1 MAGRKRN
8 RQQEKRQGASAAKA
22 AQLLPS
28 HLSSGKFISL
38 GDITEAVLGK
48 PGASEDGG
56 REPSATKTAAAFAST
71 VPTADLALWD
81 DEAARIAQR
90 LMKRDQSTKL
100 RALADLREHL
110 SRFGPAGREGVSDR
124 AIYSAK
130 YGAFVGNFG
139 VAFRRLALD
148 KDNRVR
154 GESAQLVGQVVQ
166 AFGRNIVSA
175 LPELLPSW
183 TGLRGDASREVAVE
197 AERAFVASFPSA
209 EKQRKALRLCRRAC
223 WERAVEWLAASA
235 DLSGGH
241 RAAAAAEERETL
253 ALHALT
259 AVRLALEASVP
270 AADEEADASWVRD
283 AQHLMVDLWGAAANR
298 RAFLA
303 LPSNVSKRV
312 REAFWR
318 CAESL
323 LHRLPSEVWTE
334 AITSDATAN
343 KTTADHVVDV
353 FARLAGE
360 MALAETD
367 SALHGHVWMY
377 LIRYVS
383 SERVPARR
391 ACTAIRTDSVAEWVC
406 GEPVR
411 GGRAPSAVELLDAHQ
426 THRYVLPFCIAYDR
440 RWAEVTP
447 VDSGAGGVSQQ
458 PPVPPLSALVRH
470 LSACAL
476 RRRDQLAHPPGLV
489 GRARIE
495 WWESF
500 LLCWCEVAVWF
511 AASHADAYEA
521 MAAREGGAAAGMWSW
536 FVDGFIAG
544 NRGRAADLDV
554 TGASS
559 MLFDAAHS
567 DSSALNALLLA
578 ALWAHV
584 LAWCEAVRARQP
596 EAARQ
601 MGKQVAAGIA
611 DGLWRPNG
619 AELVRALHEWSS
631 TTAESGTRQTS
642 SAMVRMADRSAY
654 LASWVDR
661 REATLRSLQQQLWS
675 RCVEETATR
684 LLQTTTDMKEGE
696 EDSVRAAATVN
707 RAERL
712 LAVLL
717 RGGSSDAVCKL
728 LVTNAEIAATL
739 CRWCSTVLSSGGATL
754 RQSAAELLGWLAVA
768 VRSMPERRA
777 AHAAIEQC
785 PMPWLATVA
794 RAARTFCE
802 EADGD
807 MECLDGLWSEAVWS
821 PALQSAVEALEARC
835 EAAVAR
841 HGGRI
846 PVTRRQPLSADP
858 PVDLLLEY
866 TRAPSAWPVDAASPS
881 DALRSRVHA
890 AMRSVAGCGLL
901 PVDIVATVMRHAES
915 EQVYDGDTLTAVAL
929 QWLFQM
935 AEDERVRGGESVGPS
950 WGERGRRW
958 LQADHA
964 AELAAYLRDL
974 EEEEE
979 QEERQLAAAWQ
990 CALHILAGAQSIP
1003 WQTLLLQALQR
1014 YVASHPIHRDDHRA
1028 SRRRALLERL
1038 HPPLDDEAS
1047 PVPPDT
1053 WAGLLLQEDTRHWA
1067 ARCLARGLQRSVD
1080 RRRRGADADGE
1091 TTSEAVTFGLVAQ
1104 VCIRVLERDD
1114 YEQVLPVM
1122 WRELGGGASSV
1133 VPSDT
1138 LAIPIPERCLLPTL
1152 LATEPTLRDSI
1163 ERRYARDFNRFGAS
1177 RTCAYVVQ
1185 AAMRHLG
1192 TAVGR
1197 TEAQAST
1204 DMHAFVV
1211 ELLTRATGT
1220 LAAAL
1225 REALAGPF
1233 LESLHAEPSAATA
1246 MSPLVSAMQML
1257 GLIENVPPEYAR
1269 RDDLITF
1276 LRTAFELLQ
1285 LEYGEEERTPAADA
1299 ADALRISWP
1308 QVHATALRRILT
1320 PSLRLFADDLDAVSW
1335 DFVVE
1340 ETLQALDTRSPPE
1353 WRLLAAAVECAAV
1366 WLPQRPSEWRRT
1378 LAAACPPSTVCLAL
1392 RAWQVAGA
1400 AADAFHAGRIIGG
1413 EALGDEFG
1421 VDAQAA
1427 LAQVLQRLHQMRVL
1441 VVRSASPEAYGE
1453 AREANDAVM
1462 VLPVPAAT
1470 STDAAD
1476 ARFHGLDIL
1485 HRLLDADAPAL
1496 RQLAASWLH
1505 ALIAQQNGN
1514 ALLEAVAPATE
1525 MVSSPDGLD
1534 DESAAAAAIDDD
1546 DDTAFD
1552 RRVAQLARQRAAR
1565 RQRLADA
1572 MRDFTGALRRLPPD
1586 LREATQNPHWAHR
1599 QASAFFRRWLTM
1611 LQMCAPRLPTTAAD
1625 DIADDVPIRTLLP
1638 DDLVQQLFEAMLT
1651 QVARQYIAPA
1661 VALEQTRV
1669 RELLAMVAITATTTT
1684 TSNNITEL
1692 PADPT
1697 VYFEY
1702 ETRRLAAALSEQLL
1716 TGADEQVVPECLRDV
1731 SEVHPSPSLSAAVWA
1746 ARAFFLTLLIEPSTA
1761 RHWFVHSVTDRV
1773 LAGKVEALLNSRSIS
1788 AALTAREIDC
1798 ARRYAARAN
1807 QDPHPDGPSALLSVR
1822 GSLAARE
1829 LTAAYHVE
1837 DVSIEVALLLPDAY
1851 PLRSVRVEM
1860 RSGAGV
1866 GMSESRQRKTLMHM
1880 TRLVQR
1886 GADGR
1891 AGSALVASIALWRRS
1906 MDRVLRDAA
1915 ECPICYSVL
1924 HARTGRV
1931 ARIACP
1937 TCHYRFHAECLYRW
1951 FRGATQGATC
1961 PLCRSPF

>member
-1 MAGRKRN
+1 MAGGKRN
-8 RQQEKRQGASAAKA
+8 KQQEKRQGASAAKA

-48 PGASEDGG
+48 PGAREDGS
-56 REPSATKTAAAFAST
+56 REPSATKAAAA
-71 VPTADLALWD
+71 AI
-81 DEAARIAQR
+81 DEARSEHQAAGAGGSARAPVALRPGRAGGR
-90 LMKRDQSTKL
+90 LGPG
-100 RALADLREHL
+100 ALL
-110 SRFGPAGREGVSDR
+110 GQ
-124 AIYSAK
+124 
-130 YGAFVGNFG
+130 
-139 VAFRRLALD
+139 
-148 KDNRVR
+148 DNRVR

-235 DLSGGH
+235 DSSGGH

-259 AVRLALEASVP
+259 AVRLVLDASV
-270 AADEEADASWVRD
+270 AAAEEEVDASWVSD
-283 AQHLMVDLWGAAANR
+283 AQHLVAHLWGAVANR
-298 RAFLA
+298 RAFLS
-303 LPSNVSKRV
+303 LPSNASKRV

-334 AITSDATAN
+334 TITSDAPVN
-343 KTTADHVVDV
+343 KTTADHVADV

-360 MALAETD
+360 IALAETD
-367 SALHGHVWMY
+367 SALHGHVWTY

-383 SERVPARR
+383 SERVPAHR
-391 ACTAIRTDSVAEWVC
+391 ACTAIHTDSVAEWVC

-440 RWAEVTP
+440 RWAEVGP
-447 VDSGAGGVSQQ
+447 VDSGAVGVSQ
-458 PPVPPLSALVRH
+458 PPLVPPLGALVRH

-476 RRRDQLAHPPGLV
+476 HRRDQLAHPPGLV
-489 GRARIE
+489 GRALVD

-500 LLCWCEVAVWF
+500 LLCWCEVTVWF

-521 MAAREGGAAAGMWSW
+521 MAAREGGAAAEMWPW
-536 FVDGFIAG
+536 FVDCFIAG
-544 NRGRAADLDV
+544 NRGQAADLDA

-559 MLFDAAHS
+559 TLFDATHS
-567 DSSALNALLLA
+567 ELSALNALLLA

-584 LAWCEAVRARQP
+584 LAWCEAVRARHP

-601 MGKQVAAGIA
+601 MGKQVAAGMA
-611 DGLWRPNG
+611 DGLWGPNG
-619 AELVRALHEWSS
+619 AELVRALHEWLS
-631 TTAESGTRQTS
+631 TTAGSGKRQTP
-642 SAMVRMADRSAY
+642 SAMVRMADRSTY
-654 LASWVDR
+654 LASWIDK
-661 REATLRSLQQQLWS
+661 REAALRSLQQQLWS

-684 LLQTTTDMKEGE
+684 LLQTTTDMNEGE
-696 EDSVRAAATVN
+696 ADTVGAAATVN

-728 LVTNAEIAATL
+728 LVTNAEFAATL
-739 CRWCSTVLSSGGATL
+739 CRWCGMVLSSGGTKL
-754 RQSAAELLGWLAVA
+754 CQSAAELLGWLAVA
-768 VRSMPERRA
+768 MRSMPERRV

-794 RAARTFCE
+794 HAAHAFCL
-802 EADGD
+802 EAGGD

-821 PALQSAVEALEARC
+821 PGLQSAVEVLEARC
-835 EAAVAR
+835 EAAVTR

-846 PVTRRQPLSADP
+846 PMTQRRPLSTDP

-866 TRAPSAWPVDAASPS
+866 TRAPSAWAVDAASHS
-881 DALRSRVHA
+881 DALRSRIHA

-901 PVDIVATVMRHAES
+901 PVDMVAAVMRHSES
-915 EQVYDGDTLTAVAL
+915 ERVYDGDTLTAVAL

-935 AEDERVRGGESVGPS
+935 AEDECVRGWESAGPP

-964 AELAAYLRDL
+964 TELAEYLRDL
-974 EEEEE
+974 EEEEQE
-979 QEERQLAAAWQ
+979 QEQEKRQLAVAWQ

-1003 WQTLLLQALQR
+1003 WQTLLLQVLRR
-1014 YVASHPIHRDDHRA
+1014 YGTAHPIHRDDHRA

-1080 RRRRGADADGE
+1080 GRRMGADADGE
-1091 TTSEAVTFGLVAQ
+1091 TTSEAISFGLVAQ

-1114 YEQVLPVM
+1114 YEQVLPVV
-1122 WRELGGGASSV
+1122 WLELGGGASSV
-1133 VPSDT
+1133 APSDT
-1138 LAIPIPERCLLPTL
+1138 SAIPLPERCLLPTL
-1152 LATEPTLRDSI
+1152 LATEPPLRDSI

-1177 RTCAYVVQ
+1177 CTCAYVVQ

-1192 TAVGR
+1192 AAVGR
-1197 TEAQAST
+1197 TEAQVSA

-1211 ELLTRATGT
+1211 GLLTRATGT

-1225 REALAGPF
+1225 RETLAGPF

-1257 GLIENVPPEYAR
+1257 GLIENVPPGYAR
-1269 RDDLITF
+1269 RDDLVTF

-1285 LEYGEEERTPAADA
+1285 LEYDEEERTLAPDA
-1299 ADALRISWP
+1299 VDALRISWP

-1340 ETLQALDTRSPPE
+1340 ETLQALDIRSAPA
-1353 WRLLAAAVECAAV
+1353 WRLLAAAAVECAAV
-1366 WLPQRPSEWRRT
+1366 WLPQRQPEWRRT
-1378 LAAACPPSTVCLAL
+1378 LAAAYPPSAVCLAL

-1400 AADAFHAGRIIGG
+1400 VAEAFHAGRIIGG

-1421 VDAQAA
+1421 VDAQTA
-1427 LAQVLQRLHQMRVL
+1427 LAQVLECLHQMRVL
-1441 VVRSASPEAYGE
+1441 AVRAASPKAYGE
-1453 AREANDAVM
+1453 AREANDAVV
-1462 VLPVPAAT
+1462 VLPVPSAT

-1525 MVSSPDGLD
+1525 MVASSDGLD
-1534 DESAAAAAIDDD
+1534 DESAVD

-1552 RRVAQLARQRAAR
+1552 RRVAQLARQSATR

-1572 MRDFTGALRRLPPD
+1572 MRDFTSALRRLPPGVQ
-1586 LREATQNPHWAHR
+1586 EAAQSPHWAHR

-1611 LQMCAPRLPTTAAD
+1611 LQMCAPRPPTTSAD
-1625 DIADDVPIRTLLP
+1625 DIADDAPIRTLLP
-1638 DDLVQQLFEAMLT
+1638 DDMVQQLFEAMLT
-1651 QVARQYIAPA
+1651 QVAREYIAPA

-1669 RELLAMVAITATTTT
+1669 RELLAVVANTATTT
-1684 TSNNITEL
+1684 NITEL
-1692 PADPT
+1692 PPDPT
-1697 VYFEY
+1697 VYFRAGGAGMPP
-1702 ETRRLAAALSEQLL
+1702 RRIRGASVAIAIRGGAGGARLVPHPPDRAVHRPPLVRAQRHRPGAGRQSGNAAEQSVDQCRADGSRDRLRSTICRACQSRPAPGRTVGAALRARQFG
-1716 TGADEQVVPECLRDV
+1716 GARVDRGV
-1731 SEVHPSPSLSAAVWA
+1731 S
-1746 ARAFFLTLLIEPSTA
+1746 
-1761 RHWFVHSVTDRV
+1761 
-1773 LAGKVEALLNSRSIS
+1773 
-1788 AALTAREIDC
+1788 
-1798 ARRYAARAN
+1798 
-1807 QDPHPDGPSALLSVR
+1807 R
-1822 GSLAARE
+1822 GGRQ
-1829 LTAAYHVE
+1829 H
-1837 DVSIEVALLLPDAY
+1837 
-1851 PLRSVRVEM
+1851 
-1860 RSGAGV
+1860 RSGAPV
-1866 GMSESRQRKTLMHM
+1866 
-1880 TRLVQR
+1880 TRCVPFTT
-1886 GADGR
+1886 GAG
-1891 AGSALVASIALWRRS
+1891 G
-1906 MDRVLRDAA
+1906 DA
-1915 ECPICYSVL
+1915 
-1924 HARTGRV
+1924 
-1931 ARIACP
+1931 
-1937 TCHYRFHAECLYRW
+1937 
-1951 FRGATQGATC
+1951 
-1961 PLCRSPF
+1961 